1 MPFAANPFDV
11 MKGLAKYLRLFRGK
25 IFVVKIGGEVL
36 ENPEARKAVA
46 EQLSALWTM
55 SIRLVI
61 VHGGGGEI
69 DALCNRLNLPI
80 QKINGRR
87 VTTPE
92 VLQTVKMTLAGSVH
106 TDWLAELN
114 AAGIPAVG
122 LSGVD
127 AGLIKA
133 HRREPMQMGGGL
145 VDFGEVGDIDS
156 VDPALLHTLLER
168 DYVPVLCPLST
179 GPEGQ
184 VFNTNADTVAAAVAG
199 TLKAEKLFFVIGL
212 PGLLKDINNP
222 NSVISFAPMNMLDE
236 MIARG
241 EVSGGMLPK
250 STAIKHALNNSV
262 GSVHLVSGL
271 QQDALLVEVFTNEG
285 AGTKLVKD
293 ANYG

>member
-1 MPFAANPFDV
+1 VPFASNPYDV

-25 IFVVKIGGEVL
+25 TFVIKIGGEVL

-61 VHGGGGEI
+61 VHGAGTEI
-69 DALCNRLNLPI
+69 DALCAQRGQAI
-80 QKINGRR
+80 EKINGRR

-92 VLQTVKMTLAGSVH
+92 VLETVKMVLAGSVH
-106 TDWLAELN
+106 TNLLAELN
-114 AAGIPAVG
+114 SAGMPAVG

-133 HRREPMQMGGGL
+133 SKRAPMHMGGAL
-145 VDFGEVGDIDS
+145 VDFGEVGDIDRI
-156 VDPALLHTLLER
+156 DPTLLHTLLER
-168 DYVPVLCPLST
+168 DYVPVICPLSANDA
-179 GPEGQ
+179 GA
-184 VFNTNADTVAAAVAG
+184 VFNTNADTVAASIAAV
-199 TLKAEKLFFVIGL
+199 LKAEKLFFVL
-212 PGLLKDINNP
+212 SAPGLLKDVNQP
-222 NSVISFAPMNMLDE
+222 SSVISFAPLNALDE

-241 EVSGGMLPK
+241 EVTGGMLPK
-250 STAIKHALNNSV
+250 STAIKYALNHAV

>member
-1 MPFAANPFDV
+1 MHFCLLRPQESLLRHCERSEAISFLVRGAQRLLHFFRKDEKRYSILKLPSEHFMPFAANPFDV

-25 IFVVKIGGEVL
+25 IFVIKIGGEVL

-114 AAGIPAVG
+114 AAGIPWAI
-122 LSGVD
+122 
-127 AGLIKA
+127 LIA
-133 HRREPMQMGGGL
+133 SIQRCCIHCW
-145 VDFGEVGDIDS
+145 S
-156 VDPALLHTLLER
+156 VTM
-168 DYVPVLCPLST
+168 CPYSAR
-179 GPEGQ
+179 
-184 VFNTNADTVAAAVAG
+184 F
-199 TLKAEKLFFVIGL
+199 L
-212 PGLLKDINNP
+212 PGLKVKC
-222 NSVISFAPMNMLDE
+222 STPMPTPLPLQWQ
-236 MIARG
+236 AR
-241 EVSGGMLPK
+241 
-250 STAIKHALNNSV
+250 
-262 GSVHLVSGL
+262 
-271 QQDALLVEVFTNEG
+271 
-285 AGTKLVKD
+285 
-293 ANYG
+293 